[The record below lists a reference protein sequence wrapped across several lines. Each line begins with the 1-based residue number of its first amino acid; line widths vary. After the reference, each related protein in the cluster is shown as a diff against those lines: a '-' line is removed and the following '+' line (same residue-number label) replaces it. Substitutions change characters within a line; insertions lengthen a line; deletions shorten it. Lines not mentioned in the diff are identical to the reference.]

1 MMALNIKSFT
11 TLVSDQVTAIQAAYK
26 GLVDLTI
33 GSLIRSVAE
42 SNASV
47 VQWMQ
52 QLIVTLL
59 VTTRAATCSGTDL
72 DSWLADYGFTRLS
85 AVQATG
91 AVTFSRFTATYQ
103 ALVPVGTTVT
113 TTDGSQTYTVITD
126 TSNPAYD
133 ATQLGYVIAA
143 GVQSITVPIQANTA
157 GTAAN
162 ATAGTISVIS
172 GSISYVDTVN
182 NADALTNGAEAESD
196 DAARARFVLWV
207 ASLSKSTKA
216 AIIYALTSMQSGVTC
231 TLTENYDYSGNAKP
245 GYFYA
250 VVNDG
255 SGAPNSD
262 FLASAANAIDV
273 VRGFTINFGVF
284 GPTLITANVSMVIT
298 TSSAATHS
306 DIVALVQAA
315 IQNYISGL
323 TLGELLPYTQLA
335 TIAYGAST
343 YVTNVSSV
351 TLNGGT
357 SDLAASAKEVI
368 SVGTISVS

>member
-1 MMALNIKSFT
+1 MALNIKSFT

-47 VQWMQ
+47 AQWIQ

-59 VTTRAATCSGTDL
+59 ATTRASTCSGADL
-72 DSWLADYGFTRLS
+72 DSWLADYGFIRLP

-91 AVTFSRFTATYQ
+91 SVTFSRFTATYQ
-103 ALVPVGTTVT
+103 ALVPIGQIVT
-113 TTDGSQTYTVITD
+113 TTDGTQAYTVITD
-126 TSNPAYD
+126 TANSAYD

-143 GVQSITVPIQANTA
+143 GVSSVTVPVRANTA
-157 GTAAN
+157 GVAAN
-162 ATAGTISVIS
+162 ATAGTISIVS
-172 GSISYVDTVN
+172 GTLQYIDTVN
-182 NADALTNGAEAESD
+182 NASAFTNGEEAESD

-207 ASLSKSTKA
+207 ASLSKSTEA

-231 TLTENYDYSGNAKP
+231 TLTENYDYSGNFRP

-255 SGAPNSD
+255 SGAPSSD
-262 FLASAANAIDV
+262 FLASAANAIET
-273 VRGFTINFGVF
+273 VRGFTINYGVF
-284 GPTLITANVSMVIT
+284 APTIITADVAMVIT
-298 TSSAATHS
+298 TSPSATHS
-306 DIVALVQAA
+306 DIVALVEAA
-315 IQNYISGL
+315 IETYISSLAQGQ
-323 TLGELLPYTQLA
+323 LLPYTQLA
-335 TIAYGAST
+335 TIAWGTSS
-343 YVTNVSSV
+343 YVTNVTSV

-357 SDLAASAKEVI
+357 SDIAASAKQVI
-368 SVGTISVS
+368 RAGTISVS

>member
-1 MMALNIKSFT
+1 MALNIKSFT
-11 TLVSDQVTAIQAAYK
+11 TLVSDQVLAIQAAYK

-47 VQWMQ
+47 AQWIQ

-59 VTTRAATCSGTDL
+59 ATTRAATCSDADL
-72 DSWLADYGFTRLS
+72 DSWLADYGFYRLS

-91 AVTFSRFTATYQ
+91 SVTFSRFTATYQ
-103 ALVPVGTTVT
+103 ALVPIGQIVT
-113 TTDGSQTYTVITD
+113 TTDGTQAYAVITD
-126 TSNPAYD
+126 TANSAYD

-143 GVQSITVPIQANTA
+143 GVSSVTVPVRANTA
-157 GTAAN
+157 GVAAN
-162 ATAGTISVIS
+162 ATAGTISIVS
-172 GSISYVDTVN
+172 GTLQYIDTVN
-182 NADALTNGAEAESD
+182 NASAFTNGEEAESD

-207 ASLSKSTKA
+207 ASLSKSTEA

-231 TLTENYDYSGNAKP
+231 TLTENYDYSGNFRP

-262 FLASAANAIDV
+262 FLASAANAIET
-273 VRGFTINFGVF
+273 VRGFTINYGVF
-284 GPTLITANVSMVIT
+284 APTIITADVAMVIT
-298 TSSAATHS
+298 TSPSATHS
-306 DIVALVQAA
+306 DIVALVEAA
-315 IQNYISGL
+315 IETYISSLAQGQ
-323 TLGELLPYTQLA
+323 LLPYTQLA
-335 TIAYGAST
+335 TIAWGTSS
-343 YVTNVSSV
+343 YVTNVTSV

-357 SDLAASAKEVI
+357 SDIAASAKQVI
-368 SVGTISVS
+368 RAGTITVS